1 MQYSFLE
8 YADKVKERTK
18 YWESIVGFAL
28 VAFLATFPLL
38 TKLLQNV
45 FHVAIMDC
53 DIAVVQ
59 FCFML
64 SCLAG
69 FVTWH
74 EKRHL
79 SLASLSDKLPPLA
92 KSITENIKVLLV
104 SAILTALFFDSFC
117 QLVNPAQFTA
127 RFWGMSTKFFFALLP
142 ACYLLIMAYNFVS
155 IIKNAKQHT
164 KKVSESSQHSNIL
177 LKMMPRESL
186 VLLVSNILGFLL
198 GLFLSSGTILGVLYY
213 LFGTE
218 TCPLLDTLNN
228 AWLLSSQV
236 GALPFILLLL
246 VAAFMGVPLF
256 LILAAVAYI
265 LFSSPLMGG
274 IDMIPLE
281 TNRILTDRNT
291 CAIPLFTIAGYILSQ
306 SRAGTRYVA
315 LFKALFGSFRGGT
328 VIASVIVVTLFSTFT
343 GVSGVTILALGG
355 LLSIALTGS
364 GYDKG
369 RAESLVT
376 ASGAIGLLFPPSA
389 AIIMYATT
397 NYFFGIDVFA
407 LFKAAVIPG
416 VLMMAAMII
425 LGVIFDTRKTRDPF
439 SLQNLLSALLNALPE
454 LLMPLAMCIFYF
466 GGLFDLFETAC
477 FAVLYS
483 FIITIVP
490 RHKYSISINRLNKK
504 DPSNNKRVAFSAIND
519 GRDYTFKKSI
529 QVIFD
534 SIPVFGGVIF
544 ILGAASGIS
553 MYIIT
558 GGVTDMVTQFIKQF
572 VTNKY
577 VFLLLMNI
585 VLLFVGCLMDMFSAI
600 LIVSPLLLP
609 LADAFGVNLIQS
621 AVIFLMNLSIGFLTP
636 PIGMDLFISSYTF
649 NKPMGRVIKGIVPFL
664 IVQFVVLM
672 LVTYVPFFTSVIK

>member
-1 MQYSFLE
+1 MQYSFSE
-8 YADKVKERTK
+8 YTNRVKERTK
-18 YWESIVGFAL
+18 KGETIVAFAL
-28 VAFLATFPLL
+28 VVFLCTFPFL
-38 TKLLQNV
+38 TKLLQNL
-45 FHVAIMDC
+45 FHVGIIDS
-53 DIAVVQ
+53 DISVVQ

-79 SLASLSDKLPPLA
+79 SLASLSDRLPTRGA
-92 KSITENIKVLLV
+92 SIVQNLKIFLTT
-104 SAILTALFFDSFC
+104 AILTTLFFNSLC
-117 QLVNPAQFTA
+117 QLTNPNLFTDH
-127 RFWGMSTKFFFALLP
+127 FWRMPVRLFFGMLV

-155 IIKNAKQHT
+155 LLKIVNEKKGGAKDLPS
-164 KKVSESSQHSNIL
+164 KIL
-177 LKMMPRESL
+177 LSL
-186 VLLVSNILGFLL
+186 PIIMFVLGFLV
-198 GLFLSSGTILGVLYY
+198 GGYLSSGTILGTLYY
-213 LFGTE
+213 LFGVESNKLLE
-218 TCPLLDTLNN
+218 TFSTSWEWLATVGVWPLVL
-228 AWLLSSQV
+228 
-236 GALPFILLLL
+236 ILI

-256 LILAAVAYI
+256 LILAAVAYV
-265 LFSSPLMGG
+265 LFSGSSLGG
-274 IDMIPLE
+274 IDMIPIE

-306 SRAGTRYVA
+306 SRAGGRYVS
-315 LFKALFGSFRGGT
+315 LFRALFGSFRGGT
-328 VIASVIVVTLFSTFT
+328 VIASVLVLTLFSTFT

-397 NYFFGIDVFA
+397 NFFFGIDVFE

-416 VLMMAAMII
+416 VLMMVAMIV
-425 LGVIFDTRKTRDPF
+425 LGIVYDNNKAREKF
-439 SLQNLLSALLNALPE
+439 SFQKLVGALLNALPE
-454 LLMPLAMCIFYF
+454 LLMPCFMCAFYF
-466 GGLFDLFETAC
+466 GGLFDLFETAS

-483 FIITIVP
+483 YIITTVP
-490 RHKYSISINRLNKK
+490 RHNYIFSINNKSNESK
-504 DPSNNKRVAFSAIND
+504 DTHRPTLTMEKS
-519 GRDYTFKKSI
+519 GCDYTFKKSLS
-529 QVIFD
+529 VIYD

-544 ILGAASGIS
+544 ILGAASGVS
-553 MYIIT
+553 QYVVLADVPGLLT
-558 GGVTDMVTQFIKQF
+558 AFIKGF
-572 VTNKY
+572 VNNK
-577 VFLLLMNI
+577 FLFLILMNV
-585 VLLFVGCLMDMFSAI
+585 VLLFVGCIMDMFSAI

-609 LADAFGVNLIQS
+609 LADSFGINLTQA

-649 NKPMGRVIKGIVPFL
+649 NKPMGKVVRGIVPFL

>member
-1 MQYSFLE
+1 MQYSFLDT
-8 YADKVKERTK
+8 YTDRVKNRTRK
-18 YWESIVGFAL
+18 AESVVGFVL
-28 VAFLATFPLL
+28 VAFLCTFPLL

-45 FHVAIMDC
+45 FHVAVLDC
-53 DIAVVQ
+53 DLAVVQ
-59 FCFML
+59 FCFAL

-79 SLASLSDKLPPLA
+79 SLASLSDKLPHRA
-92 KSITENIKVLLV
+92 RAVTEAIKILLTQAV
-104 SAILTALFFDSFC
+104 LTALFFDTLC
-117 QLVNPAQFTA
+117 QLTNPEQFTA
-127 RFWGMSTKFFFALLP
+127 HFWGLPTKLFFSLLGV
-142 ACYLLIMAYNFVS
+142 CYLLIMAYNFIS
-155 IIKNAKQHT
+155 
-164 KKVSESSQHSNIL
+164 L
-177 LKMMPRESL
+177 LKAAIVAKNEMLSKDSNKKNLSL
-186 VLLVSNILGFLL
+186 FNVYLRTFSGLIFNVLGFVI
-198 GLFLSSGTILGVLYY
+198 GLFLSSGTILGILYY
-213 LFGTE
+213 LFNVQSNTFLE
-218 TCPLLDTLNN
+218 VLNN
-228 AWLLSSQV
+228 AWLAFSQV
-236 GALPFILLLL
+236 AALPLILLLL

-265 LFSSPLMGG
+265 LFSNPNMGG

-306 SRAGTRYVA
+306 SNAGKRYVA

-328 VIASVIVVTLFSTFT
+328 VIASVLVVTLFSTFT

-364 GYDKG
+364 GYDKE

-416 VLMMAAMII
+416 VLMMIAMIV
-425 LGVIFDTRKTRDPF
+425 LGVVFDTKKVRDPF
-439 SLQNLLSALLNALPE
+439 SAQFLVSALLNALPE
-454 LLMPLAMCIFYF
+454 LVMPLAMCVFYF

-483 FIITIVP
+483 YIITTIP
-490 RHKYSISINRLNKK
+490 RHDYTFKVVGNKPSITAR
-504 DPSNNKRVAFSAIND
+504 ATGA
-519 GRDYTFKKSI
+519 DYTFKKAVS
-529 QVIFD
+529 VIFD

-558 GGVTDMVTQFIKQF
+558 GGVTDIVTDFIKQF

-585 VLLFVGCLMDMFSAI
+585 ILLFVGCLMDMFSAI

-609 LADAFGVNLIQS
+609 LADAFGVNLTQS

-649 NKPMGRVIKGIVPFL
+649 NKPMGRVVRGIVPFL
-664 IVQFVVLM
+664 IVQFVVLI
-672 LVTYVPFFTSVIK
+672 LVTYVPFFTTIIK